1 MKEKSNLSEI
11 IATIFKKY
19 NTTLFTVL
27 IVGGLAYCI
36 LTLAS
41 ISQIPLDSS
50 KNNTVDAGVTFN
62 TVSISRINNLRVNG
76 TNPGNQILPTSRINP
91 FAE

>member
-76 TNPGNQILPTSRINP
+76 TNPGNQTLPTSRINP